1 GAGIGAGTLLY
12 LRWRDVPE
20 LLAARFQR
28 VYRLL
33 RHAYYVDEV
42 YDAIFVDGFRRFCR
56 LFWKVDENVVDGAV
70 NGTADVTMRVSNVS
84 DWNDIKIVD
93 GAVNRIAD
101 IIQGCSASWRYVQTG
116 VVQNYLMAMAL
127 GIFLI
132 VSLYMVL

>member
-1 GAGIGAGTLLY
+1 LLY

-28 VYRLL
+28 AYRLL
-33 RHAYYVDEV
+33 WHKYYVDEV

-84 DWNDIKIVD
+84 DWNDIKVVD

-101 IIQGCSASWRYVQTG
+101 IIQGCSATWRYVQTG